1 MNGVSEVVRFI
12 SFFVCREGQNVA
24 VSDSEKLRPG

>member
-1 MNGVSEVVRFI
+1 MNGVSEVGEI
-12 SFFVCREGQNVA
+12 YSFFVCREGQNVA